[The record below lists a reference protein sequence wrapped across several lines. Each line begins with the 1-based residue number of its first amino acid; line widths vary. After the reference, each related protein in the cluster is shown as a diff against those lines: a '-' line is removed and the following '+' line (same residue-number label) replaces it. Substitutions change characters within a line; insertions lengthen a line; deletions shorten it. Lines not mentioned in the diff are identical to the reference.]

1 MSKGVLS
8 TTAEIVNGIWS
19 IGSEVCQTVSD
30 EISDAID
37 EEALHRTR
45 QYFRGEK
52 VDEKSAV
59 FQKRFQAER
68 KVVAKE
74 FKSVA
79 VKGGLIALGL
89 GWFL

>member
-8 TTAEIVNGIWS
+8 TTADIVNGIWS
-19 IGSEVCQTVSD
+19 IGSEVCHTVSD

-37 EEALHRTR
+37 EETLHRTR
-45 QYFRGEK
+45 KHFRGEK
-52 VDEKSAV
+52 VDEKSPA
-59 FQKRFQAER
+59 FQKRFQVER
-68 KVVAKE
+68 KAVARE